1 MRTNRL
7 KTLWR
12 EGRPAVS
19 GWLSIPAPF
28 SAEIMAHQ
36 GWDALTVDLQH
47 GLIDYQTAVDMLTA
61 ISTTETVPLAR
72 VPWLEFGL
80 IMKLL
85 DAGAYGVICPMV
97 NTREDAQ
104 NLVRAG
110 RYPPAGTRSFG
121 PVRAAIY
128 GGADYVEN
136 ANDEIVLLA
145 MIETEEALDNVKE
158 IAAVSGLDGLFIGP
172 NDLAKS
178 LGRAPRLDTDDP
190 LVAPAI
196 AAHHRDRKSGRHRVR
211 YLHGRA
217 GLCSANR
224 SARGPLRRDF
234 IRRTVPCRLGRR
246 HSGALS

>member
-19 GWLSIPAPF
+19 GWLSIPAAPF

-47 GLIDYQTAVDMLTA
+47 GLIDYQTAVGMLTA
-61 ISTTETVPLAR
+61 ISTTETVPLVR

-85 DAGAYGVICPMV
+85 DAGAYGIICPMV
-97 NTREDAQ
+97 NTRKDAE
-104 NLVRAG
+104 NLVHAG

-158 IAAVSGLDGLFIGP
+158 IAAVPGLDGLFIGP
-172 NDLAKS
+172 NDFAKS
-178 LGRAPRLDTDDP
+178 LGPLFRAFMAD
-190 LVAPAI
+190 A
-196 AAHHRDRKSGRHRVR
+196 SGLKP
-211 YLHGRA
+211 LHGHTIIS
-217 GLCSANR
+217 LIDS
-224 SARGPLRRDF
+224 PLRAK
-234 IRRTVPCRLGRR
+234 TAGT
-246 HSGALS
+246 G